1 MTSSAPPSTAELQ
14 ELATSVASEAARL
27 VMDQLDSVY
36 EMDTKSSSSDVV
48 TAVDRAAEELIVE
61 RLRAA
66 RPDDGLIGEEGT
78 GVEGSSGYSWL
89 IDPIDGT
96 TNFVYGLP
104 GFTVSVA
111 VGLDGAEGGA
121 GSPEG
126 VVAGCV
132 VDPTHHDLAG
142 QPRVF
147 AAGRGLGASCNGRE
161 LSVSATSD
169 LATSLV
175 ATGFSYDPAR
185 RARQGGSLVEL
196 LPAVRDI
203 RRFGSAA
210 LDLCFVGA
218 GHVDAYF
225 EVGLN
230 SWDLAAG
237 ALIASEAGAIVEL
250 LPAANGS
257 ALMFATAPGIA
268 EELRALLVACGALA
282 V

>member
-1 MTSSAPPSTAELQ
+1 MTSSQPPSTAELRD
-14 ELATSVASEAARL
+14 LATSVATEAAAL
-27 VMDQLDSVY
+27 VIEQLDSVY
-36 EMDTKSSSSDVV
+36 EMDTKSSSTDVV
-48 TAVDRAAEELIVE
+48 TAVDRAAEELIVR

-78 GVEGSSGYSWL
+78 GVEGTSGYSWL

-121 GSPEG
+121 GSPHG

-132 VDPTHHDLAG
+132 VDPTHHDRAG

-147 AAGRGLGASCNGRE
+147 SAGRGLGAKSNDRD
-161 LSVSATSD
+161 LTVSSASD

-185 RARQGGSLVEL
+185 RARQGGALIQL

-237 ALIASEAGAIVEL
+237 ALIASEAGAVVEL
-250 LPAANGS
+250 LPGANDS
-257 ALMFATAPGIA
+257 ALMLASAPGIA
-268 EELRALLVACGALA
+268 DELRALLAASGALN